1 MLYFTL
7 PCQSDNL
14 YAYMDHAANASVP
27 MPVISR
33 SLRDYLV
40 DVKRHVDARRADWL
54 TYHIYINPYEF
65 LCLSAAQ
72 PRAYF
77 KLVEIFASF
86 RIFPSP
92 SPEGAPPHCISL
104 CRACDCVSR
113 ALPPGTQYTSISAE
127 TMMDVAT
134 FTDTVAK
141 YGSTAD
147 VVIAGEIGDTDF
159 SLDSVADRE
168 VASAAAAFGYVA
180 YALCLQRAGGSFI
193 LKLADS
199 FNVHTLD
206 LLYLLSS
213 MYERVHIAKPG
224 ASHCVDSEKY
234 AVCTGFLHTSNAAFY
249 PYVFK
254 CFADTVARPAHLYV
268 HRFLSVRVP
277 YYVLCKVE
285 EINAVFGQNQL
296 ENVQT
301 VVSLVDNK
309 RRDAKIHALFRQHM
323 HKCVQWCMKH
333 GVPYA
338 AV

>member
-7 PCQSDNL
+7 PCQADNL

-40 DVKRHVDARRADWL
+40 DVKRHVDARRSDWA

-86 RIFPSP
+86 RIFSGPSV
-92 SPEGAPPHCISL
+92 PPYQCIGL
-104 CRACDCVSR
+104 CRTCDCVAR
-113 ALPPGTQYTSISAE
+113 ALPPGAQFTFIPSDI
-127 TMMDVAT
+127 MMDVAT
-134 FTDTVAK
+134 FTDAVAK
-141 YGSTAD
+141 NGSAAD
-147 VVIAGEIGDTDF
+147 LVIAGEIGDTDF
-159 SLDSVADRE
+159 ALDGVADRE
-168 VASAAAAFGYVA
+168 VASAAATFGYVA
-180 YALCLQRAGGSFI
+180 YALCLQRLGGTLV

-199 FNVHTLD
+199 FNIHTLD

-234 AVCTGFLHTSNAAFY
+234 VVCTGFMHAASAAFY
-249 PYVFK
+249 PHVFK
-254 CFADTVARPAHLYV
+254 CFVDAVARPAHLFV
-268 HRFLSVRVP
+268 HRFLSVRIP

-285 EINAVFGQNQL
+285 EINAVFGQHQL
-296 ENVQT
+296 EHVQT
-301 VVSLVDNK
+301 IVSLIDNK
-309 RRDAKIHALFRQHM
+309 RRDAKIHALFKQHT

-333 GVPYA
+333 SVTYA